1 MPEQQPQWLNSNN
14 LCYISDGMGKIQIE
28 VARVLSENTIRKW
41 VIDPVESPN
50 RVDRLPWCFSQQ
62 FRTKKKTCFFFSKKF
77 FLCVG
82 SDFLHI
88 SHVFFGVFPSLWE
101 KISRQVLNRWN
112 KTTLFLI
119 RTFQELTIA
128 HTIAAQFEKLV
139 FISYLWKMAIFR
151 FSAYILQYGSIVTCA
166 LRPRTPKAGREVKS
180 RQVD

>member
-62 FRTKKKTCFFFSKKF
+62 FRTKKNMFFSQF
-77 FLCVG
+77 FWCVG

-101 KISRQVLNRWN
+101 KISRQVLFRWN
-112 KTTLFLI
+112 KTT
-119 RTFQELTIA
+119 
-128 HTIAAQFEKLV
+128 
-139 FISYLWKMAIFR
+139 ISNTYVPRANDCAYYRCSVWKTGFHFVSLKSGNFPIFGLYPPIWLYSHMC
-151 FSAYILQYGSIVTCA
+151 SATSHPQ
-166 LRPRTPKAGREVKS
+166 GR
-180 RQVD
+180 